1 MITNIMRTKV
11 GHNIRLS
18 EVWGGVGV
26 GEVEVYDIIRKK

>member
-26 GEVEVYDIIRKK
+26 GGRGGGI